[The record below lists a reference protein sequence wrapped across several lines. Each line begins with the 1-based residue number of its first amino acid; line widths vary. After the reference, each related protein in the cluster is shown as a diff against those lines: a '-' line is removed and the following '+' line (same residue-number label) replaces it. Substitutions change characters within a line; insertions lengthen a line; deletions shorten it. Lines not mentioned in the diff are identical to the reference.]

1 MSRPFKFI
9 HSIKALACKIA
20 ILDTGI
26 DYTHPYLDNNYRSEC
41 DFINNDNDPMNDNGH
56 GTSVAGILA
65 AEDNNIGVL
74 GVAPEASIYA
84 VKVLKSSGSGYTSDV
99 IRGIE
104 CNSE

>member
-9 HSIKALACKIA
+9 HSIKALVCKIA

-41 DFINNDNDPMNDNGH
+41 DFINNDNGH